1 MAAFFTTFFF
11 ATLAAFFTTFFFG
24 AAFLGLGAG
33 LGAGVGAGAGG
44 GFGTGGAVGLGAGAG
59 AGFGAGGAVGLGAGG
74 GGGCGAGGVG
84 AGAPGGWVHGASQG
98 APVFWSS
105 IMALP
110 PAVMARVSRVRT
122 DIYIAHGPPRRKRF
136 PHLRPDEAMMS
147 ARHARAGTL
156 SAVLALL
163 LSGPARGQEPGAFQP
178 TPLAWVAGPLALRGP
193 ARPGGYLGVAG
204 RGAAAFGT
212 EVGGFEVWAW
222 PLRVLHSFELSFQTP
237 MYADPVRGRDVA
249 RAVEVTPAGA
259 TITYVH
265 PAFTVR
271 QRIFAPVSEPAVA
284 MVLEVEAVRPMEII
298 AQFKSDLQLAWP
310 GGLGGQYIYWRDDL
324 KAFLVSESRRQFS
337 AFVGSPF
344 ATRATTNPAHAL
356 PDAPSEMRIAV
367 GDQTPV
373 PMPRPGEPAGRLV
386 NVVSRGIPI
395 VVVGQIAPRDTVVAT
410 YRRVLADLPRLYAE
424 RVAHA
429 DSLVGRLL
437 GVDDP
442 RVNGIVRWAELNLD
456 EAMVCNPDLGC
467 GPVAGYAAAGPGN
480 YRPGFGWFFGGDA
493 AINSFAL
500 SSVGAFDLARQYL
513 GFFTRYQ
520 RADGKIT
527 HEISQAAGRVRWFE
541 DYPYAYYHG
550 DTTPFWILAIGELFR
565 ASADTAYVRSL
576 WPNVVRAY
584 RWCLTTD
591 GDGDGLM
598 DNSRAGA
605 GAIEVGDLGVGVKSD
620 IYLASVWVEG
630 LRRMQELA
638 VAVGDTVLAA
648 DAAQR
653 FPVARRTLEER
664 FWLPRAGRFAF
675 AILDGD
681 SLNDNLTVWPA
692 TAMSWRLFDDE
703 RGQRMSSALA
713 RAALST
719 DWGGR
724 ALASESPLYDPLHY
738 NNGTVWPFVTGF
750 LALAQYRYDNPYAG
764 REQLEAIWRTGTLW
778 GLGRN
783 PEVFSGSAYEP
794 LETAVPQQFFATSM
808 TLTPFVRGA
817 LGLEADAPRGVLSIA
832 PRLFDRPGE
841 VAVRRVRVVGTVLDV
856 TYAVSD
862 TAFRATVTRVAGR
875 SPLTLRFGP
884 ALAPGTQVRSV
895 SATGRAVP
903 YRAASTGRAVTVSF
917 EVALGEETDVVIR
930 HGGGWRLDLPTP
942 VPERGERSRGLKVLD
957 ARVEGGTF
965 VVTLDGR
972 AGSRY
977 ELGVVRPGG
986 RPSREVVEFPAEGG
1000 DQRDGYLRRTVR
1012 FRP

>member
-1 MAAFFTTFFF
+1 MSVPRALLTLCFA
-11 ATLAAFFTTFFFG
+11 ATL
-24 AAFLGLGAG
+24 
-33 LGAGVGAGAGG
+33 V
-44 GFGTGGAVGLGAGAG
+44 
-59 AGFGAGGAVGLGAGG
+59 
-74 GGGCGAGGVG
+74 
-84 AGAPGGWVHGASQG
+84 
-98 APVFWSS
+98 
-105 IMALP
+105 
-110 PAVMARVSRVRT
+110 
-122 DIYIAHGPPRRKRF
+122 PPR
-136 PHLRPDEAMMS
+136 S
-147 ARHARAGTL
+147 
-156 SAVLALL
+156 
-163 LSGPARGQEPGAFQP
+163 ARGQDAPAFQP
-178 TPLAWVAGPLALRGP
+178 TPLAWVSGPLALRGP
-193 ARPGGYLGVAG
+193 ARPGGYLGVEG

-212 EVGGFEVWAW
+212 EVGGFEVWTW
-222 PLRVLHSFELSFQTP
+222 PLRLLHSFELSFQTP
-237 MYADPVRGRDVA
+237 MYAEAVRGRDVA
-249 RAVEVTPAGA
+249 RSVEVTPAGA

-271 QRIFAPVSEPAVA
+271 QRIFAPVSEPAIA
-284 MVLEVEAVRPMEII
+284 MVLEVEAIRPMEIV

-324 KAFLVSESRRQFS
+324 KAFVVSESRRQFN

-373 PMPRPGEPAGRLV
+373 AMPRPGEPAGRLV

-395 VVVGQIAPRDTVVAT
+395 VIVGQIAPRDTVIAT
-410 YRRVLADLPRLYAE
+410 YRRVLASLPRLYAE

-429 DSLVGRLL
+429 DSLVRGLL

-513 GFFTRYQ
+513 AFFTRYQ

-550 DTTPFWILAIGELFR
+550 DTTPFWMLAIGEYFR
-565 ASADTAYVRSL
+565 ASADTAYVRAL
-576 WPNVVRAY
+576 WPHVARAY

-598 DNSRAGA
+598 ENSRAGA

-630 LRRMQELA
+630 LRRMPELA
-638 VAVGDTVLAA
+638 GAVGDTALAA
-648 DAAQR
+648 DAGRR

-719 DWGGR
+719 DWGAR
-724 ALASESPLYDPLHY
+724 ALSSESPLYDPLHY

-764 REQLEAIWRTGTLW
+764 REQLEAIWRTGDLW

-808 TLTPFVRGA
+808 ALTPYIRGA
-817 LGLEADAPRGVLSIA
+817 LGLEADAPRGVLALA

-841 VAVRRVRVVGTVLDV
+841 TAVRHVRVGEVVLDV
-856 TYAVSD
+856 TYAVND

-875 SPLTLRFGP
+875 APLTLRFAP
-884 ALAPGTQVRSV
+884 ALAPGAQVRSV
-895 SATGRAVP
+895 SAGGRAVA
-903 YRAASTGRAVTVSF
+903 YRSVSTGRAEVVSF
-917 EVALGEETDVVIR
+917 EVSLGEGAAVTVR
-930 HGGGWRLDLPTP
+930 HGAGWRLDVQAA

-957 ARVEGGTF
+957 ARVENGGFT
-965 VVTLDGR
+965 VVLEGR
-972 AGSRY
+972 AGARY
-977 ELGVVRPGG
+977 ELGVQ
-986 RPSREVVEFPAEGG
+986 RPSGRLSRETVEFPAEGG
-1000 DQRDGYLRRTVR
+1000 DPRDGYVRRTMR